1 MHRRVRKPVGR
12 PGIESGPQG
21 PPGSLPAET
30 NVRQCRLPTCPP
42 HIPLTYVNGRGMM
55 AHGKLYSPDG
65 KDWYVVPN
73 TPSDRRALLNLRAWL
88 RRHGFVQERG
98 KGKR

>member
-1 MHRRVRKPVGR
+1 M
-12 PGIESGPQG
+12 EQG
-21 PPGSLPAET
+21 FRFVEGK
-30 NVRQCRLPTCPP
+30 
-42 HIPLTYVNGRGMM
+42 GG

-65 KDWYVVPN
+65 KDWYAVPN

-88 RRHGFVQERG
+88 RRHGFTEG